1 MKINFAEVRKSP
13 EYMSAKIRL
22 ALCLTATVFIGLAMR
37 SGYYAPRWDE
47 YFQLFFAF
55 FGYSMLVLIS
65 VLYWPRVSWRSY
77 LVIAFDIT
85 GVSVC
90 MLFTDD
96 GPFSPFF
103 FLFTWNHI
111 SYAVRYGRNHLL
123 VSVALSI
130 IAFGIVLLRTDT
142 WYSHVY
148 DVIAYLIFMTVLP
161 YYFDTLLKHLN
172 RARDEANRANRAKSE
187 FLAAM
192 SHEIRTPMSGIVGIT
207 SLLKQTSLNTE
218 QREYIDALQESSSA
232 LHALIDDVLDLSKI
246 EAEKYQISAY
256 EFNLPHLVHGVA
268 QMFTASANSKNV
280 ELFFYCDPT
289 LPQLVIGDS
298 KRLRQILLNL
308 VSNAVKFT
316 PSGEICID
324 VTRAVT
330 QPGGQLI
337 QIRFAIR
344 DTGPG
349 IDQEQQQHI
358 FEPFY
363 QIIDRERRQ
372 PDSGTG
378 LGTTISAQLVKLMH
392 GQIGMQSAPGEGS
405 TFWFE
410 LPLRP
415 IASSTI
421 TLAQSVNSTPLLILE
436 TQPTHRAILNAYC
449 SASGC
454 QPRFVDSA
462 TELLA
467 ELDTHAAASPILI
480 LLSELSCK
488 HDCRVLAAE
497 IRQRHLP
504 LVKIGWIMRLSQ
516 LQHLSDTDR
525 TLFDQLLVMP
535 ITQERLHV
543 TLREL
548 AGLSNPVT
556 TATTT
561 DASLP
566 IKSLHILVAEDS
578 PINAKVITTFLK
590 QDGHVVEHVDNGKL
604 ALQTLQQ
611 SRFDLVLMDM
621 RMPELDGPEVAR
633 RWRDQE
639 NPHSHLPII
648 ALTANATP
656 EDRELCIQTGMDD
669 FLSKPAS
676 QEQIRAMLRRYA
688 DKNI

>member
-1 MKINFAEVRKSP
+1 MKIDFAEVRKSP

-37 SGYYAPRWDE
+37 SGYYAPRWTE
-47 YFQLFFAF
+47 YYQLFFAF

-65 VLYWPRVSWRSY
+65 VLYWPRLVWRSY
-77 LVIAFDIT
+77 LVIVFDLA
-85 GVSVC
+85 GVSVS

-130 IAFGIVLLRTDT
+130 VAFGIVLLLTDT
-142 WYSHVY
+142 WYSHFY

-207 SLLKQTSLNTE
+207 SLLKQTALNPE

-256 EFNLPHLVHGVA
+256 EFNLPQLVHGVA

-280 ELFFYCDPT
+280 ELFFYCDPS
-289 LPQLVIGDS
+289 LPEMVIGDS

-324 VTRAVT
+324 VMKAAT
-330 QPGGQLI
+330 QPGGAQI

-349 IDQEQQQHI
+349 IGPEQQQHI

-392 GQIGMQSAPGEGS
+392 GQIGMQSSLGEGS

-415 IASSTI
+415 LARTTSTI
-421 TLAQSVNSTPLLILE
+421 TPPFNATPVLILE
-436 TQPTHRAILNAYC
+436 THPTHRAVLSAYC
-449 SASGC
+449 SAAGC
-454 QPRFVDSA
+454 QPHFVDSSTDLF
-462 TELLA
+462 TEL
-467 ELDTHAAASPILI
+467 DNYTDSPMLI
-480 LLSELSCK
+480 LLSELG
-488 HDCRVLAAE
+488 CRHNCRSLAAD
-497 IRQRHLP
+497 IRQRHP
-504 LVKIGWIMRLSQ
+504 RQVKIAWIMRLSQ
-516 LQHLSDTDR
+516 LQNLSDADR
-525 TLFDQLLVMP
+525 TIFDQLLVMP
-535 ITQERLHV
+535 ITQERLHT

-548 AGLSNPVT
+548 AGLPNPVAES
-556 TATTT
+556 ATN

-566 IKSLHILVAEDS
+566 TKSLHILVAEDS

-590 QDGHVVEHVDNGKL
+590 QDGHRVAHVDNGKL
-604 ALQTLQQ
+604 ALQSLQQ
-611 SRFDLVLMDM
+611 VPFDLVLMDM

-633 RWRDQE
+633 RWREQE
-639 NPHSHLPII
+639 QHRGHLPII

-656 EDRELCIQTGMDD
+656 EDRELCLQSGMND

-676 QEQIRAMLRRYA
+676 QEQIRNIIRRYS
-688 DKNI
+688 IS